1 MQQRQWN
8 SGGAPMAI
16 PLSNIPYKNQEIR
29 IAIGGREYCI
39 VSKGQVAYLL
49 RNERQRLLDE
59 AFDDKVIL
67 TEEEIKKKLEA
78 FAENCGYAT
87 LEWVLARLTPER
99 RTEWQSKYRFG
110 GVSRKLGSGLF
121 R

>member
-1 MQQRQWN
+1 
-8 SGGAPMAI
+8 MAI
-16 PLSNIPYKNQEIR
+16 PMSNIPYKNQEMR
-29 IAIGGREYCI
+29 VAVGGREYHI
-39 VSKGQVAYLL
+39 VSKGQIAYLL

-59 AFDDKVIL
+59 AFDNKATL
-67 TEEEIKKKLEA
+67 TEEEIRKKLEE
-78 FAENCGYAT
+78 FAEKCGCAT

-99 RTEWQSKYRFG
+99 RREWQSKYRFG